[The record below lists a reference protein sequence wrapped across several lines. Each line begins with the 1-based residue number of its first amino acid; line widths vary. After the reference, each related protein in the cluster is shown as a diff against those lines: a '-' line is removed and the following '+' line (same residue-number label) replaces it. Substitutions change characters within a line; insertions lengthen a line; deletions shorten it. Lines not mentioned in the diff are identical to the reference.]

1 MAEAE
6 QIRAVVEQYVAHFSA
21 GDRAGW
27 LALWAE
33 DATMEDPVGTPLK
46 TGHDEIGAFFEQ
58 SMTMADSLR
67 LVLTGPVCI
76 AAGEV
81 AFGMQA
87 RPTMGGTEFCVDIV
101 DVMQFSDGPDGTP
114 RIQTMRAFWDPATM
128 RPAD

>member
-1 MAEAE
+1 MADAD
-6 QIRAVVEQYVAHFSA
+6 QIRTVVEQYVAHFSA
-21 GDRAGW
+21 GDRASW
-27 LALWAE
+27 LDLWAD

-46 TGHDEIGAFFEQ
+46 RGHEEIGAFFEQ
-58 SMTMADSLR
+58 SMSMADSLR
-67 LVLTGPVCI
+67 LVLSGPVCI

-101 DVMQFSDGPDGTP
+101 DVMQFRDGPDGSP
-114 RIQTMRAFWDPATM
+114 RIQTMRAFWDPSTM

>member
-1 MAEAE
+1 MPEPD
-6 QIRAVVEQYVAHFSA
+6 QIRAVVDKYVACFSA
-21 GDRAGW
+21 GERVGW
-27 LALWAE
+27 IALWAD

-46 TGHDEIGAFFEQ
+46 HGTDEIGAFFDQ
-58 SMTMADSLR
+58 SMSMADSLR

-87 RPTMGGTEFCVDIV
+87 RPTMGGTELSVDIV
-101 DVMQFSDGPDGTP
+101 DVMQFSAGPDGTP

-128 RPAD
+128 QPAG